1 MVYHDEPFYVAAD
14 IAERPIKLT
23 DQRRLIYDAI
33 LAEADW

>member
-14 IAERPIKLT
+14 IAGRPIKLSGE
-23 DQRRLIYDAI
+23 RRIVYDAI